1 MTLIY
6 VLIWANI
13 TYIRVQQFK
22 TAEFYDVENKMTLI
36 DSLFKCKLVVF
47 GNIDQIDNSLGIYNL
62 YLLLHFLQVT
72 HSLMPMP
79 WWMQYWILGRL
90 VKS

>member
-1 MTLIY
+1 MILIS
-6 VLIWANI
+6 VLIWAKI

-36 DSLFKCKLVVF
+36 DSLFKGTLVVF
-47 GNIDQIDNSLGIYNL
+47 RNIDQIDNSLGIYNL
-62 YLLLHFLQVT
+62 YLLLYFLQVT

-79 WWMQYWILGRL
+79 WWTQYWILGRH